1 MDDWKVFYSW
11 QSDLPN
17 SINRGFI
24 QDALERA
31 AKAIR
36 QDDSIKVEPVVD
48 RDTAGVPGSPDIANT
63 IFAKIDG
70 SQVFACDVSIIN
82 VDDKARP
89 TPNPNVLI
97 ELGYGYKALT
107 SERILMIMNT
117 AFGEP
122 KLLPFDLSKKR
133 VITYQLAPEGEAKAA
148 VRKELVQ
155 KLENALRTI
164 VSRMEDVSVRGE
176 ISGDKARLKGTQSH
190 ILHI

>member
-1 MDDWKVFYSW
+1 MDTGAVNDWKVFYSW
-11 QSDLPN
+11 QSDLHN

-36 QDDSIKVEPVVD
+36 QDVSIKVEPVID

-63 IFAKIDG
+63 IFAKIDR

-82 VDDKARP
+82 VEDKARP

-97 ELGYGYKALT
+97 ELGYAFKTLT
-107 SERILMIMNT
+107 SERIMMIMNT
-117 AFGEP
+117 AFGDP

-133 VITYQLAPEGEAKAA
+133 VIRYHLEEGSSE
-148 VRKELVQ
+148 KEPSGR
-155 KLENALRTI
+155 N
-164 VSRMEDVSVRGE
+164 SVR
-176 ISGDKARLKGTQSH
+176 SWQVQ
-190 ILHI
+190 